1 MPVVA
6 VEVAADAG
14 VDAAEVILEPE
25 VAEEER
31 VVIVE
36 EEGGVV
42 VEEEGVVEE
51 ARDVVVEEARD
62 AVVKEKLLLGLK

>member
-1 MPVVA
+1 
-6 VEVAADAG
+6 
-14 VDAAEVILEPE
+14 
-25 VAEEER
+25 
-31 VVIVE
+31 
-36 EEGGVV
+36 VV